1 MRNRF
6 ILLLI
11 IIGIT
16 TSCKTGVEVTFT
28 NESNEDFKE
37 LTVGIF
43 KKQFDFENL
52 KSGQTTDAIKVEQIF
67 PYCYARA
74 ITEKDT
80 LKFMPI
86 DFMGEKLKKRGKL
99 NLKINIDSI
108 SDEKRRLD
116 FITNKN

>member
-1 MRNRF
+1 MKNKL
-6 ILLLI
+6 ILLLVM
-11 IIGIT
+11 IGIT

-28 NESNEDFKE
+28 NESNEDFKA

-43 KKQFDFENL
+43 EKRFDFENL
-52 KSGQTTDAIKVEQIF
+52 KSGQTTQPIKVEQIF
-67 PYCYARA
+67 PYCYAKA

-108 SDEKRRLD
+108 SDKKRRLD
-116 FITNKN
+116 FVTNKY